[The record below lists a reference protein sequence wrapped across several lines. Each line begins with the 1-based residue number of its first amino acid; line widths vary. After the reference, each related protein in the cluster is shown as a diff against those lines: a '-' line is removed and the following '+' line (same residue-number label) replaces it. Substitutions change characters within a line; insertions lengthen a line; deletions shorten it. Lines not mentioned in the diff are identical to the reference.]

1 MRPILFID
9 RDGVLIQEPPE
20 NFQIDT
26 LEKLEFVPGVFGA
39 LSRIRKE
46 TDFLLVMVSNQDGLG
61 TASYPYE
68 DFALPQ
74 EKMLKTLEGEGIIF
88 DAIHIDESRPE
99 DNLPTRKPGT
109 GMLPE
114 YLAGAYDLERS
125 LVIGDRLTDLEMA
138 KNIGCKAIWFSG
150 SENRELLEAGVGG
163 VEAVDSNLV
172 QNCTLV
178 SNSWDE
184 ISRYITGTTYPLP
197 DRTAKISRKTK
208 ETETEVSINLDG
220 TGKAEISTGLR
231 FFDHMLDQVAKH
243 SYCDVRIQVKGDL
256 DVDEHH
262 TIEDTAISL
271 GQAFLQALGD
281 KLGISR
287 YGFMLPMDDSLAQAA
302 IDFSG
307 RPWLVWDVAFTRDR
321 VGDVPTEMISH
332 FFKSFSDEAKCNLN
346 LSAKG
351 ENTHHIAEAV
361 FKAFARAVRGAVKR
375 DIYNM
380 VLPSTKGVL

>member
-39 LSRIRKE
+39 LSRIRRE

-61 TASYPYE
+61 TDSYPYE

-74 EKMLKTLEGEGIIF
+74 EKLLKALEGEGIIF
-88 DAIHIDESRPE
+88 DAVHIDESWPE

-109 GMLPE
+109 GMLTE
-114 YLAGAYDLERS
+114 YLNGGYDLERS
-125 LVIGDRLTDLEMA
+125 LVIGDRLTDLELA
-138 KNIGCKAIWFSG
+138 ANIGCKAIWFSG
-150 SENRELLEAGVGG
+150 SENRAMLEADSGNA
-163 VEAVDSNLV
+163 EVDSRLAG
-172 QNCTLV
+172 NCTLV
-178 SNSWDE
+178 SNCWDE
-184 ISRYITGTTYPLP
+184 ISRYITGSGYPLP
-197 DRTAKISRKTK
+197 DRIADISRKTK
-208 ETETEVSINLDG
+208 ETDIEVSINLDG
-220 TGKAEISTGLR
+220 TGKSDISTGLR
-231 FFDHMLDQVAKH
+231 FFDHMLAQVAKH
-243 SYCDVRIQVKGDL
+243 SYCDLRIQVKGDL

-281 KLGISR
+281 KMGINR

-307 RPWLVWDVAFTRDR
+307 RPWLIWDVEFTRDR
-321 VGDVPTEMISH
+321 VGDVPTEMLSH
-332 FFKSFSDEAKCNLN
+332 FFKSFSDEARCNLN
-346 LSAKG
+346 LSVKG

>member
-20 NFQIDT
+20 DFQIDT
-26 LEKLEFVPGVFGA
+26 LEKLEFVPGIFGA

-46 TDFLLVMVSNQDGLG
+46 TDFFLVMVSNQDGFG
-61 TASYPYE
+61 TDSYPYE
-68 DFALPQ
+68 DFSLPQ
-74 EKMLKTLEGEGIIF
+74 EKLLKALEGEGIIF

-109 GMLPE
+109 GMLTE
-114 YLAGAYDLERS
+114 YLSGGYDIERS
-125 LVIGDRLTDLEMA
+125 LVIGDRLTDLELA
-138 KNIGCKAIWFSG
+138 DNIGCKAIWFCGNENRSLLKDGSVSG
-150 SENRELLEAGVGG
+150 SEG
-163 VEAVDSNLV
+163 SNLAEC
-172 QNCTLV
+172 CTLV
-178 SNSWDE
+178 SNCWDE
-184 ISRYITGTTYPLP
+184 ISRYITGSGYPLP
-197 DRTAKISRKTK
+197 DRIAEISRKTK
-208 ETETEVSINLDG
+208 ETGIEVSINLDG
-220 TGKAEISTGLR
+220 TGKSDISTGLR

-243 SYCDVRIQVKGDL
+243 SYCDLRIQVKGDL

-262 TIEDTAISL
+262 TIEDTGISL

-281 KLGISR
+281 KMGISR
-287 YGFMLPMDDSLAQAA
+287 YGFMLPMDDALAQAA

-307 RPWLVWDVAFTRDR
+307 RPWLVWDVEFTRDR
-321 VGDVPTEMISH
+321 VGDVPTEMLSH
-332 FFKSFSDEAKCNLN
+332 FFKSFSDEARCNLN

-361 FKAFARAVRGAVKR
+361 FKAFARAIRGAVKR

>member
-61 TASYPYE
+61 TDSYPYE
-68 DFALPQ
+68 DFSLPQ
-74 EKMLKTLEGEGIIF
+74 EKLLKALEGEGIIF
-88 DAIHIDESRPE
+88 DTIHIDESRPE

-109 GMLPE
+109 GMLTE
-114 YLAGAYDLERS
+114 YLAGGYDIERS

-138 KNIGCKAIWFSG
+138 VNIGCKSVWFSG
-150 SENRELLEAGVGG
+150 SENRKLLEATS
-163 VEAVDSNLV
+163 DNNSNIAE
-172 QNCTLV
+172 NCVLV
-178 SNSWDE
+178 SNCWDE
-184 ISRYITGTTYPLP
+184 ISRCITGSGYPLP
-197 DRTAKISRKTK
+197 DRIAEISRKTK
-208 ETETEVSINLDG
+208 ETEIELTINLDG
-220 TGKAEISTGLR
+220 TGKSDISTGLR

-243 SYCDVRIQVKGDL
+243 SYCDLNIQVKGDL

-281 KLGISR
+281 KMGISR
-287 YGFMLPMDDSLAQAA
+287 YGFLLPMDDSLAQAA

-307 RPWLVWDVAFTRDR
+307 RPWLIWDVGFTRDR
-321 VGDVPTEMISH
+321 VGDVPTEMLSH
-332 FFKSFSDEAKCNLN
+332 FFKSFSDEARCNLN

-361 FKAFARAVRGAVKR
+361 FKAFARAIRGAVKR